1 MVPFLIQ
8 ALSHGLKVIIYISK
22 LIEKLFR
29 LWNSEISD
37 VKLPEIEMEMVVAK
51 AVKQIELAQPAQ
63 IAPII
68 RELVRIKTKA
78 VRNLVINRI
87 FLVFSSRDVARSS
100 DDIQSE
106 QRNGINFHFIELY
119 KYYTICIWREKIRHA
134 VSIFFKMF

>member
-1 MVPFLIQ
+1 M
-8 ALSHGLKVIIYISK
+8 
-22 LIEKLFR
+22 
-29 LWNSEISD
+29 
-37 VKLPEIEMEMVVAK
+37 KLPEIEMEMVVAK

-87 FLVFSSRDVARSS
+87 FLVFSSRDVARST

-134 VSIFFKMF
+134 VSIFCKMF